1 MEYVIVKYP
10 VTRDVNIDGEQNGQT
25 NEKLYIDAGTHTF
38 DLGLPKDYTPE
49 EQDVVVSGTDV
60 LTPMEI
66 TFTRKV

>member
-10 VTRDVNIDGEQNGQT
+10 DTRDVYIDDVLNGQT
-25 NEKLYIDAGTHTF
+25 NEILYIDAGTHTF
-38 DLGLPKDYTPE
+38 DLGKPEDYLPD
-49 EQDVVVSGTDV
+49 EQDVVVSGTNV